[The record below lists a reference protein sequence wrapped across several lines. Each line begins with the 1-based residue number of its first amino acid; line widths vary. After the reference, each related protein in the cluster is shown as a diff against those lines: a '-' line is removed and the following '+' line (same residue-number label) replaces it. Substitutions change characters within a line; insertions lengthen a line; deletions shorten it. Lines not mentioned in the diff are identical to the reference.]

1 MKLPS
6 PVQLSTHQVIIHFDI
21 FSEIDEFYNC
31 FSVLLDFEE
40 RLVTTVPLTS
50 ASTSVLFTKKGV
62 PVTTATPSSSTLPV
76 TAQSLNSLESLGKGT
91 LLSNEDII
99 DLLKKPPKSVPMLRT
114 KTSFQEF
121 FKGIDRRR
129 FESLLKEAYSDID
142 DLQEREKKVL
152 RRLELMEGMM

>member
-1 MKLPS
+1 M
-6 PVQLSTHQVIIHFDI
+6 FC
-21 FSEIDEFYNC
+21 EIDEFYNC
-31 FSVLLDFEE
+31 LSFLLDFEE
-40 RLVTTVPLTS
+40 RLVTSVPLTS

-62 PVTTATPSSSTLPV
+62 PGTTATPSSSALPV
-76 TAQSLNSLESLGKGT
+76 TAQSLNYLESMGKGT

>member
-1 MKLPS
+1 M
-6 PVQLSTHQVIIHFDI
+6 
-21 FSEIDEFYNC
+21 
-31 FSVLLDFEE
+31 
-40 RLVTTVPLTS
+40 
-50 ASTSVLFTKKGV
+50 
-62 PVTTATPSSSTLPV
+62 
-76 TAQSLNSLESLGKGT
+76 GKGS

>member
-1 MKLPS
+1 M
-6 PVQLSTHQVIIHFDI
+6 
-21 FSEIDEFYNC
+21 
-31 FSVLLDFEE
+31 LDFEE
-40 RLVTTVPLTS
+40 RLVTSVPLTS

-62 PVTTATPSSSTLPV
+62 PGTTATPSSSTLPV
-76 TAQSLNSLESLGKGT
+76 TAQSLNYLESMGKGS